1 MLQIPGG
8 GEKRAYTKFFDETCN
23 FFLLLF
29 AMLMLQVCDEKHPG
43 PAPDL
48 IRIAEMDEAVR
59 LTRSYHFFVRWDF
72 LAILELVG
80 YSGRGRKLVCALV
93 PGCVRQEELP
103 VSPKGNQ
110 CQVAQVPWGSVHS
123 CCKRLQ
129 KSYRFA
135 IQYRQAMMFPTKLY
149 RQFPTWK
156 SYFHAENAV
165 RKHHI
170 P

>member
-1 MLQIPGG
+1 MLQIPGD

-59 LTRSYHFFVRWDF
+59 LTRSYHFVRWDF

-110 CQVAQVPWGSVHS
+110 CQVAQVPWGSQ
-123 CCKRLQ
+123 C
-129 KSYRFA
+129 
-135 IQYRQAMMFPTKLY
+135 T
-149 RQFPTWK
+149 
-156 SYFHAENAV
+156 
-165 RKHHI
+165 
-170 P
+170 

>member
-80 YSGRGRKLVCALV
+80 YSGSGRKLVCALV

-110 CQVAQVPWGSVHS
+110 CQVARHGAVYIVAANVS
-123 CCKRLQ
+123 KRAIVL
-129 KSYRFA
+129 RFS
-135 IQYRQAMMFPTKLY
+135 IDRP
-149 RQFPTWK
+149 
-156 SYFHAENAV
+156 
-165 RKHHI
+165 
-170 P
+170 

>member
-1 MLQIPGG
+1 MLQIPGD

-23 FFLLLF
+23 FFLILF

-80 YSGRGRKLVCALV
+80 YSGRGRKWAEAGLCPRA
-93 PGCVRQEELP
+93 RM
-103 VSPKGNQ
+103 
-110 CQVAQVPWGSVHS
+110 
-123 CCKRLQ
+123 R
-129 KSYRFA
+129 
-135 IQYRQAMMFPTKLY
+135 PT
-149 RQFPTWK
+149 RGVTSFT
-156 SYFHAENAV
+156 
-165 RKHHI
+165 
-170 P
+170 